1 MDENLKAQKR
11 EKTQKLKK
19 TQKQKKTRYLFNPEI
34 ASFAGQMGLV
44 LKAGISGIEGITIMR
59 DDTEDEGDRKLLSEI
74 LDAAEES
81 GRLAPALESVGVFP
95 PYMCRMVRIGEETG
109 NLDTVMA
116 SLEQYYENEEDI
128 RRDTTNS
135 IMYPLLLT
143 AIMIVV
149 VIVLM
154 VEVMPV
160 FDQVFHELGTEM
172 TGFPLLMMNIGR
184 VIRTYSVS
192 VLMIVGSVVL
202 IIFVSRLTPEGIRFW
217 HNFGY
222 HFKSIRKGYEETA
235 AYRFASV
242 MSMALSSGLTPE
254 QGLELASGLND
265 DEQYEKKLEEVKN
278 EVAAGGEL
286 ADSLQKQKIFS
297 GICARMASLGSK
309 TGTLDQVLAQIA
321 ELYKNE
327 ADDRLNRRLASVEP
341 TLVIILS
348 VLIGAILLSVMFPL
362 LGIMS
367 SL

>member
-11 EKTQKLKK
+11 EKTQK
-19 TQKQKKTRYLFNPEI
+19 QKKTRYLSNPEI

-254 QGLELASGLND
+254 QASGLND